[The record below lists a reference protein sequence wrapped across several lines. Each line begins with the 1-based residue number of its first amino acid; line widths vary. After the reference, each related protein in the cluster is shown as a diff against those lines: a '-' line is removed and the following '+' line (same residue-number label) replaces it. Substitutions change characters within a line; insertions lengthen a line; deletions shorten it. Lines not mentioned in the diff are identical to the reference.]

1 MYGVYLW
8 PIDLYIVPNT
18 PTKIPRFEASPDV
31 SKFVSNFGDPNAM
44 DPSGWEVS
52 KVDRSKLKVGFP

>member
-1 MYGVYLW
+1 MYGVYPW
-8 PIDLYIVPNT
+8 PLDLYLT
-18 PTKIPRFEASPDV
+18 PQQKFPDLKHRKKRFQTYQTL
-31 SKFVSNFGDPNAM
+31 GIPNAM